1 MPSYFNLNR
10 ILAREYC
17 GLILQGNYS
26 IGLKKRLAEYISNY
40 RAFEKTGNPAIL
52 YISAWK
58 EEENEIWYE
67 YVSKRFTRLFACEP
81 SEVADVFRET
91 IVDRHVYKYM
101 DVDVGIKREIV
112 SRNKLITSRR
122 KLREDVK
129 KMGIIDAVYKISL
142 EDNRVTWLKDLATVE
157 TYPNDAIC
165 LSLGYLTVVTKEM
178 KAEEERLEKER
189 LQVSLEMAGAICDEL
204 NQPLQSI
211 STHSEIVLMHLF
223 EDDPHYE
230 KVRQIVELTKKM
242 GAITKKLMGITKYE
256 TKDYVEGVKIVDLEK
271 SSEED

>member
-26 IGLKKRLAEYISNY
+26 IGLKKQLAEYISSY

-58 EEENEIWYE
+58 EKENEIWYE
-67 YVSKRFTRLFACEP
+67 FVSKRFTSLLACEP
-81 SEVADVFRET
+81 SEVADVFREG
-91 IVDRHVYKYM
+91 IVDRRVYKY
-101 DVDVGIKREIV
+101 VDTDADIKREIF
-112 SRNKLITSRR
+112 SRNRLITSRR

-142 EDNRVTWLKDLATVE
+142 EDNRIMWLKDLATVE
-157 TYPNDAIC
+157 TYSKDEIC
-165 LSLGYLTVVTKEM
+165 LCLGYLTVVSKEM

-204 NQPLQSI
+204 NQPLQNI
-211 STHSEIVLMHLF
+211 STHSEIVLMHLSK
-223 EDDPHYE
+223 DDPHYE
-230 KVRQIVELTKKM
+230 KVRQIVEQTKKM
-242 GAITKKLMGITKYE
+242 GAITRKLMGITKYK
-256 TKDYVEGVKIVDLEK
+256 TKDYVKGVKIVDLDE

>member
-26 IGLKKRLAEYISNY
+26 IGLKKQLAEYISSY

-58 EEENEIWYE
+58 EKENEIWYE
-67 YVSKRFTRLFACEP
+67 FVSKRFTSLLACEP
-81 SEVADVFRET
+81 SEVADVFREG
-91 IVDRHVYKYM
+91 IVDRRVYKY
-101 DVDVGIKREIV
+101 VDTDADIKREIF
-112 SRNKLITSRR
+112 SRNRLITSRR

-142 EDNRVTWLKDLATVE
+142 EDNRIMWLKDLATVE
-157 TYPNDAIC
+157 TYSKDEIC
-165 LSLGYLTVVTKEM
+165 LCLGYLTVVSKEM

-204 NQPLQSI
+204 NQPLQNI
-211 STHSEIVLMHLF
+211 STHSEIVLMHLSK
-223 EDDPHYE
+223 DDPHYE
-230 KVRQIVELTKKM
+230 KVRQIVEQTKKM
-242 GAITKKLMGITKYE
+242 GAITRKLMGITKYK
-256 TKDYVEGVKIVDLEK
+256 TKDYVKGVKIVDLDE
-271 SSEED
+271 SSEKD